1 MVWAILAFA
10 VAAMTAMIWLGQ
22 RVRRQGRIDRG
33 LARWLLIGLLILGA
47 TLLLARGSWPLA
59 LLGFAASLWAWSLP
73 GRTADPSQEGDAPGT
88 GRASSSNMT
97 REEALQ
103 ILGLERSA
111 SEADI
116 QAAYKRLMIGV
127 HPDKG
132 GSAHLA
138 AKLNAARDRLLN

>member
-10 VAAMTAMIWLGQ
+10 AAGLAAMIWLGQ
-22 RVRRQGRIDRG
+22 RVRRQGRIERG

-73 GRTADPSQEGDAPGT
+73 GRTSHPQGDEGDTP
-88 GRASSSNMT
+88 RPNASAMS
-97 REEALQ
+97 REEALA

-116 QAAYKRLMIGV
+116 QAAYKRLMLGV

-138 AKLNAARDRLLN
+138 AKLNAARDRLLS

>member
-1 MVWAILAFA
+1 MIWPILAFA
-10 VAAMTAMIWLGQ
+10 VAGLAAMIWLGQ
-22 RVRRQGRIDRG
+22 RVRRQGRIERG

-73 GRTADPSQEGDAPGT
+73 GRTTATKGDGIT
-88 GRASSSNMT
+88 GDRSDLSSAMS
-97 REEALQ
+97 RDEAFE
-103 ILGLERSA
+103 ILGLERTA

-116 QAAYKRLMIGV
+116 QSAYKRLMLGV

-138 AKLNAARDRLLN
+138 AKLNAARDRLLS